1 VAGRLVPT
9 PPSER
14 QSLEQERDELTVSL
28 TADHRELEETPPQTR
43 TRREFLV
50 WRIRR
55 VELRLATI
63 EATLAAIRA
72 ETR

>member
-1 VAGRLVPT
+1 MPRPLT
-9 PPSER
+9 ER
-14 QSLEQERDELTVSL
+14 QSLEQECGELRTRL
-28 TADHRELEETPPQTR
+28 TADHRELEVTPAPHR

-63 EATLAAIRA
+63 EATLVAIRA